1 MSMCSTL
8 ISFNFEIEG
17 VFLANP
23 FRGFPRYFM
32 QKHLHTLRGNIGIYI
47 TNVLTTHLFFSFW
60 RVYVQCIGRE
70 YVNAVSIACK
80 VATAAPNEDVNFN

>member
-1 MSMCSTL
+1 MSICQTL

-32 QKHLHTLRGNIGIYI
+32 QKHLHTLRRNIGIYI
-47 TNVLTTHLFFSFW
+47 TNVLHIFFFTFW

-70 YVNAVSIACK
+70 CVNAVSIASK
-80 VATAAPNEDVNFN
+80 VATAATNEDVNFN